1 MLLDDSFVKPLHFCD
16 ETSRSCVTGVTG
28 LCAPTGGSTQ
38 MSTATAE
45 PTPDSAAATEDAVP
59 SRRERAR
66 AATIAEIKQTGLR
79 LMAETGTTDL
89 RFSDIAR
96 EMGMTAPAL
105 YRYFADSA
113 ELLTALIV
121 DAYDDLGEVVRSA
134 REEVPDDDMWGRLLA
149 VSQAYRVWAREEPQR
164 FALILGM
171 PVPGYCAP
179 EEEGAAPTTEAAKR
193 AMGQLQVHFLDA
205 VRLGVLGPPQI
216 TEVDEAFTAGLVEAH
231 GDDNRMPGVA
241 PDLEG
246 DDPAVQQAMDPA
258 TFQAMLNTWASLHG
272 FTSLEA
278 YGHLNWLTPEARDAL
293 FVNGVRLAARA
304 AGLPDQPP
312 SASSDE

>member
-1 MLLDDSFVKPLHFCD
+1 MSSPSTSADD
-16 ETSRSCVTGVTG
+16 RS
-28 LCAPTGGSTQ
+28 
-38 MSTATAE
+38 
-45 PTPDSAAATEDAVP
+45 EDATVL

-105 YRYFADSA
+105 YRYFADST

-121 DAYDDLGEVVRSA
+121 DAYDDLGEAIRVA
-134 REEVPDDDMWGRLLA
+134 REQVPDDDLWGRLLA

-171 PVPGYCAP
+171 PVPGYCAQD
-179 EEEGAAPTTEAAKR
+179 EGPTTESGKR
-193 AMGQLQVHFLDA
+193 AMGQLQVHFIDA
-205 VRLGVLGPPQI
+205 ARHGVLGPPEI
-216 TEVDEAFTAGLVEAH
+216 TDVDDAFVAGLAEKAH
-231 GDDNRMPGVA
+231 GEDKRMPGVA
-241 PDLEG
+241 PDLPA
-246 DDPAVQQAMDPA
+246 DDPAVEAAMNPA
-258 TFQAMLNTWASLHG
+258 TFQAMLITWASLHG
-272 FTSLEA
+272 LTSLEA
-278 YGHLNWLTPEARDAL
+278 YGHFDWLTPEARDSL
-293 FVNGVRLAARA
+293 FVTGVRLAARA

-312 SASSDE
+312 ARTPDD